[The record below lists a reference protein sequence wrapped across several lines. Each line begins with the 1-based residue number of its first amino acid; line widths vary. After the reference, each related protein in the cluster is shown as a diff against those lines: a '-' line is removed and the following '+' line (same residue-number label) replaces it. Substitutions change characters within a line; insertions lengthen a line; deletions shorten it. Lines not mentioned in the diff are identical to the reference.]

1 LEQEQL
7 IELLVLLGGTLV
19 LATFF
24 GTYLARM
31 ISYEN
36 RPIEKTLA
44 ILENKFYRLIGI
56 DVSRQMSWKEYFFAL
71 FITNMIVVAV
81 IILILVFQNYL
92 PFSNNVKGFSLDLAV
107 HTAMSFITDTNL
119 QHYAGDQQLSNLS
132 QMLAITFT
140 MFVAPS
146 SGIAAAFAFIR
157 SFIRKNFGLG
167 NFYMDFIR
175 VILTLLLPVSFVS
188 ALILMMFGV
197 PQTLDSSITINPLES
212 AIINNGNNSSTT
224 TEEQTLITIGPV
236 ASLES
241 IKELGS
247 NGGGFFGANS
257 GHPFENPT
265 GLSNLYEMFLMLIIP
280 FSFPI
285 AYAKLMGLGRG
296 LSILVTM
303 LIGFGVLLSFSLTS
317 ENGPLLL
324 ETRFGSFGSALF
336 DTSSLAT
343 NTGAV
348 NSSLAGMSSESVT
361 AFFLAMFV
369 QAIPGAVGT
378 GMMTMIV
385 YVLLTLF
392 IVGLMVGKT
401 PEFMSMKISPRDIK
415 LSMLIFLL
423 HPAIILIPTVI
434 SFTTGN
440 AQAIVGEQVTAM
452 GFTQTLYEYTSAAA
466 NNGSDYFGTSADTP
480 FWNLSTAI
488 IMFLGRYVPIGLML
502 AIAGSF
508 TIKDR
513 KEVIEPIQTKGPLF
527 ISILVVMTFLLTA
540 LSFFPFLIMGPISI

>member
-1 LEQEQL
+1 LEQL

-24 GTYLARM
+24 GTYLARL

-44 ILENKFYRLIGI
+44 IVESKFYRLIGI
-56 DVSRQMSWKEYFFAL
+56 DVSKQMTWKQYFFAL
-71 FITNMIVVAV
+71 FVTDMVVAIIVV
-81 IILILVFQNYL
+81 LILTFQNYL
-92 PFSNNVKGFSLDLAV
+92 PSDTPVEGFSIDLAV
-107 HTAMSFITDTNL
+107 HTAISFVTDTNL
-119 QHYAGDQQLSNLS
+119 QHYAGDQQLSVLS
-132 QMLAITFT
+132 QMAAITFT
-140 MFVAPS
+140 MFVAPA

-188 ALILMMFGV
+188 ALILMILGV

-212 AIINNGNNSSTT
+212 TINNNT
-224 TEEQTLITIGPV
+224 TEHQTTIGPV

-241 IKELGS
+241 IKLLGS
-247 NGGGFFGANS
+247 NGGGFFVSNS
-257 GHPFENPT
+257 AHPFENPS
-265 GLSNLYEMFLMLIIP
+265 GLSNIYEMFLMLIIP
-280 FSFPI
+280 LSFPI
-285 AYAKLMGLGRG
+285 AYAKLIGLGRG
-296 LSILVTM
+296 ISILITM

-317 ENGPLLL
+317 ESGPQLL

-336 DTSSLAT
+336 DTTSIGT
-343 NTGAV
+343 NTGAL
-348 NSSLAGMSSESVT
+348 NSALAGMSSESVT

-401 PEFMSMKISPRDIK
+401 PEFMSMKINPRDIK
-415 LSMLIFLL
+415 LAIFIFLL

-434 SFTTGN
+434 AFTTGN
-440 AQAIVGEQVTAM
+440 AQAILGEQVTSM
-452 GFTQTLYEYTSAAA
+452 GFTQTLYEYSSAAA
-466 NNGSDYFGTSADTP
+466 NNGSDFFGTSADTP
-480 FWNLSTAI
+480 FWNWSTAI
-488 IMFLGRYVPIGLML
+488 VIFLGRFVPLGLML
-502 AIAGSF
+502 TIAGSF
-508 TIKDR
+508 TVKDR
-513 KEVIEPIQTKGPLF
+513 KEVVEPIKTQGPLF
-527 ISILVVMTFLLTA
+527 ISVLVVMTFLLAA
-540 LSFFPFLIMGPISI
+540 LSFFPFLVMGPISI